1 MKQRQEELNWESVDR
16 LDWHLWI
23 LAISLLF
30 VLGAGLLGFMF
41 PTVFWFG
48 RDLPIAAP
56 QRAFFA
62 FCLLLALVLV
72 YLMQRQAAVRRLKRK
87 LYEAQIALRTAE
99 QQTSVQVFLA
109 LPERPQF
116 RDALAMEFRRA
127 SSSDGHLSVVVFRLG
142 KDSRQQ
148 ISVLVSAL
156 RTLLRRGESM
166 YRIGEQG
173 IAVIL
178 PSTPLATA
186 VSFDAQVE
194 HFAGIPKEDLQTRV
208 TSYPEEVSSLTELE
222 GKMTSEDGRLISTV
236 RE

>member
-1 MKQRQEELNWESVDR
+1 MNQDQKELNWESVDR

-23 LAISLLF
+23 LTIFLLLILGIS
-30 VLGAGLLGFMF
+30 LLGFMF

-48 RDLPIAAP
+48 KDLPLEAP

-62 FCLLLALVLV
+62 FCVLLGLVLV
-72 YLMQRQAAVRRLKRK
+72 YLMQRQSAVRRLKRK
-87 LYEAQIALRTAE
+87 LYEAQVALRSAE
-99 QQTSVQVFLA
+99 QEASVQVFLA

-127 SSSDGHLSVVVFRLG
+127 SASGGQLSVVVFHLV
-142 KDSRQQ
+142 KDSRQELA
-148 ISVLVSAL
+148 ILVSAL

-166 YRIGEQG
+166 YRIGERG
-173 IAVIL
+173 TAVIL

-186 VSFDAQVE
+186 ASFAVQIEQFV
-194 HFAGIPKEDLQTRV
+194 GIAKDDLQTRV
-208 TSYPEEVSSLTELE
+208 TSYPEEVLSLKELE
-222 GKMTSEDGRLISTV
+222 GMLTSEDARLNSTV